1 MAIRNQCVGL
11 RLPQADV
18 SLIKNLTL
26 NSVTQTRRGV
36 RGGYRSSK
44 SKTSVCYFNAQS
56 VRNKLLHIN
65 DHLSDKNFSIIGIV
79 ETWLMEKDHAV
90 KQQLTPTGYILKCI
104 DRKGR
109 SGGGVALL
117 CKQEWGPKLDSA
129 ETFTSF
135 EYISCVLTN
144 SNTKLRVCVVYRPPN
159 TENITTGQFFQEFSE
174 LLSKM
179 VLQKEKLLIMGD
191 FNFHMENID
200 SYSVKNMID
209 LLDEFGL
216 KQHVTDAT
224 SKHANHMLDLIIT
237 RNSESLI
244 YDTPKI
250 STYLSDHASV
260 VFQLNSSNHKH
271 KESPKSYR
279 PLNKIDVTRF
289 KQDLLKLR
297 YCHKTK
303 N

>member
-44 SKTSVCYFNAQS
+44 SKTCVCYFNAQS

-65 DHLSDKNFSIIGIV
+65 DHLSDKNFGIVGIV
-79 ETWLMEKDHAV
+79 ETWLMEKDHAI
-90 KQQLTPTGYILKCI
+90 KKQLTPTGYILNVLTGKV
-104 DRKGR
+104 GLV
-109 SGGGVALL
+109 GGVALL

-129 ETFTSF
+129 EMFTSF
-135 EYISCVLTN
+135 EYISCVLSN

-179 VLQKEKLLIMGD
+179 VLQKENTFDYG
-191 FNFHMENID
+191 
-200 SYSVKNMID
+200 
-209 LLDEFGL
+209 
-216 KQHVTDAT
+216 
-224 SKHANHMLDLIIT
+224 
-237 RNSESLI
+237 
-244 YDTPKI
+244 
-250 STYLSDHASV
+250 
-260 VFQLNSSNHKH
+260 
-271 KESPKSYR
+271 
-279 PLNKIDVTRF
+279 
-289 KQDLLKLR
+289 
-297 YCHKTK
+297 
-303 N
+303 

>member
-18 SLIKNLTL
+18 SLVKNLTL

-109 SGGGVALL
+109 SGG
-117 CKQEWGPKLDSA
+117 E
-129 ETFTSF
+129 
-135 EYISCVLTN
+135 
-144 SNTKLRVCVVYRPPN
+144 
-159 TENITTGQFFQEFSE
+159 
-174 LLSKM
+174 
-179 VLQKEKLLIMGD
+179 
-191 FNFHMENID
+191 
-200 SYSVKNMID
+200 
-209 LLDEFGL
+209 
-216 KQHVTDAT
+216 
-224 SKHANHMLDLIIT
+224 
-237 RNSESLI
+237 
-244 YDTPKI
+244 
-250 STYLSDHASV
+250 
-260 VFQLNSSNHKH
+260 
-271 KESPKSYR
+271 
-279 PLNKIDVTRF
+279 
-289 KQDLLKLR
+289 
-297 YCHKTK
+297 
-303 N
+303 